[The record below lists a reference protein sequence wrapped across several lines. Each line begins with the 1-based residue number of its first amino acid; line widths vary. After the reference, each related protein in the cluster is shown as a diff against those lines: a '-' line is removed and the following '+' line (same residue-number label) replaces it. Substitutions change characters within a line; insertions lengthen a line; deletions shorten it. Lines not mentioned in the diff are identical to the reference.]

1 MGILFSYC
9 LLLILKCIIFTIIH
23 PGLLHT
29 WPTPWLWEPVKNET
43 IRQMRLFQ
51 VSHCTLSIYF
61 SNVPEH
67 LYVYRGISQLLKNIK
82 VWRYQ
87 SGKQAVNRRT
97 YKAITKRRT
106 HKAITKRRTDK
117 AMTKR
122 RIGQTMIYKTI
133 HRKLKREQYESTKN
147 RSEIMCS
154 GRVFTWHMSC

>member
-97 YKAITKRRT
+97 
-106 HKAITKRRTDK
+106 DK